1 MEIISKNIVNRNGKS
16 YITLTSKPTGFYN
29 SYKIDSIET
38 IQNETKQTITTSAKI
53 DIKFYKE
60 LYNVSDWQSIEDGT
74 YQNYMLMNDID
85 FNNMA
90 NIKYNVTM
98 QELLTNNNETYTL
111 KNIKINL
118 SEGNSGFIRK
128 VNILKNI
135 NFENIQ
141 ISNSAKDRRT
151 GIIVANQQISNCNF
165 NNIDIDASNCDY
177 VGCIVNS
184 TSSSSN
190 LSANEIKVQ
199 GKNYV
204 GGIIPYYLNA
214 MTNIKVSNLEVS
226 GLDNV
231 AGIVGNGSSRV
242 INSEATEI
250 KVQGNNYV
258 GGIIGYSET
267 SSADRIYNCNIKNGE
282 IKGNSYV
289 GGIAGQCSV
298 YASSISDSYVYGKN
312 YVGGVAGI
320 LLNSNNEVNY
330 IDNVKV
336 EGIYDYIGRNCW
348 KK

>member
-1 MEIISKNIVNRNGKS
+1 M
-16 YITLTSKPTGFYN
+16 
-29 SYKIDSIET
+29 
-38 IQNETKQTITTSAKI
+38 
-53 DIKFYKE
+53 
-60 LYNVSDWQSIEDGT
+60 
-74 YQNYMLMNDID
+74 
-85 FNNMA
+85 
-90 NIKYNVTM
+90 
-98 QELLTNNNETYTL
+98 
-111 KNIKINL
+111 
-118 SEGNSGFIRK
+118 
-128 VNILKNI
+128 
-135 NFENIQ
+135 
-141 ISNSAKDRRT
+141 
-151 GIIVANQQISNCNF
+151 
-165 NNIDIDASNCDY
+165 
-177 VGCIVNS
+177 
-184 TSSSSN
+184 
-190 LSANEIKVQ
+190 
-199 GKNYV
+199 
-204 GGIIPYYLNA
+204 
-214 MTNIKVSNLEVS
+214 
-226 GLDNV
+226 DNV